1 MKRNTMT
8 WIGCVVAVGCA
19 ASLATSAAEDATATK
34 EQFFPLLVYRTGPYS
49 PNGTP
54 WANAKQDYLKLI
66 NARDGGVNGVKL
78 TYEECETEYIKTDRG
93 VECYE
98 RLKGK
103 GPTGATLFDPQS
115 TGITFALTER
125 APVDKI
131 PLLTVGYGRAEAQDG
146 MVFQWNF
153 PLLGT
158 YWTGADI
165 LVQHI
170 AKREGGA
177 DHLKG
182 KKFALVYLDAPYGK
196 EPIPLLEE
204 RSRSLGFELIKIPV
218 TSPGIEQKAVWLQ
231 IRQQRPDYV
240 LLWGWGVM
248 NSTALKEAQET
259 AFPRDHLLGIWWSG
273 AEPDVKDVGEGAKGY
288 SALTIQYGAGLSKVQ
303 NDILKYVHDKGQG
316 TGPREEVGTVL
327 YNRGLIIAM
336 LSVESV
342 RRAQEHFGKGKPMTG
357 EQVRWGLENMALD
370 QKRLDALGFGEMIK
384 PFTTSCSN
392 HIGASYARIQT
403 WDGTKWVA
411 GDLYEADQKLITPMA
426 DKAAEAY
433 AATKSIAKRTD
444 CQS

>member
-1 MKRNTMT
+1 MKTTKLR
-8 WIGCVVAVGCA
+8 WIGSVTVVACA
-19 ASLATSAAEDATATK
+19 AGLAGGAAAADSTAK
-34 EQFFPLLVYRTGPYS
+34 EQFMPLLVYRTGAYA

-78 TYEECETEYIKTDRG
+78 TYEECETAYSADRG

-98 RLKGK
+98 RLKSK
-103 GPTGATLFDPQS
+103 GPTGAALFDPQS

-131 PLLTVGYGRAEAQDG
+131 PVLTVGYGRSESQDG
-146 MVFQWNF
+146 DIFKWNF

-158 YWTGADI
+158 YWTASDI
-165 LVQHI
+165 LVQYI
-170 AKREGGA
+170 AKREGGL

-182 KKFALVYLDAPYGK
+182 KKIALVFHDSPYGK

-204 RSRSLGFELIKIPV
+204 RSRLHGFELIKIPV
-218 TSPGIEQKAVWLQ
+218 TPPGVEQKAVWLQ
-231 IRQQRPDYV
+231 VRQLRPDYV

-259 AFPRDHLLGIWWSG
+259 AFPRDHLLGVWWSG

-288 SALTIQYGAGLSKVQ
+288 TALTIQYGAGLSKVQ
-303 NDILKYVHDKGQG
+303 NDILKYVHDKGEG